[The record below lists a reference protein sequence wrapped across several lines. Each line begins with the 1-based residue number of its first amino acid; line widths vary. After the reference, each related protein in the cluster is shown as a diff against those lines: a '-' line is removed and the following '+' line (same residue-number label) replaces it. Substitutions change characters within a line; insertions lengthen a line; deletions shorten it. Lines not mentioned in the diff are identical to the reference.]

1 MLISSAYYYNLTALP
16 CFTSEPGKPRPK
28 GAYMRHYEIV
38 FLVHPD
44 QSEQVSAMVDRYKT
58 MIEAGNGKIHRVED
72 WGRRILAYPINKILK
87 AHYVLMNIETNQET
101 LDELTSAFR
110 FNDAVLRQMTLVCKE
125 AITEPSPMMKSLEK
139 DRERDTKETTPAKE
153 APAAAEAPAAEAPAA
168 ETPAEAAPL
177 AEEAAAEAPAAEAA
191 SEEK

>member
-1 MLISSAYYYNLTALP
+1 
-16 CFTSEPGKPRPK
+16 
-28 GAYMRHYEIV
+28 
-38 FLVHPD
+38 
-44 QSEQVSAMVDRYKT
+44 
-58 MIEAGNGKIHRVED
+58 
-72 WGRRILAYPINKILK
+72 
-87 AHYVLMNIETNQET
+87 

-139 DRERDTKETTPAKE
+139 DRERDTKETTPTKE
-153 APAAAEAPAAEAPAA
+153 APAAAEAPAAEAA
-168 ETPAEAAPL
+168 ETPAETAPL